1 MTPIFI
7 RGIGTWFPDTVR
19 TNAAWPAEFSAPR
32 HHGAPTDRTF
42 MDIPRDLDDLAGRI
56 SDRHIAAEMLDP
68 FIGAVERRI
77 ADESIS
83 SREAET
89 RAAVAAL
96 ADAGIAGEDVDV
108 VMSWAMIPDRISP
121 SGANHVAHAIGAE
134 RAIAW
139 GVDAACA
146 SSLVQL
152 KTAAGLIASGQA
164 KVVLL
169 TQSHLINRSFPM
181 AHPASPGLGDGACA
195 LVVTA
200 AEGPY
205 RLGAIHGRTHGEHFL
220 SVTFV
225 RDSDPAD
232 PAWYLPGGGS
242 RVGSVN
248 HEGARYLMQETVRMG
263 VRTMREL
270 AAIEGI
276 DPESISTFCA
286 VQPRAW
292 IPGAIAECLG
302 LAPAATVHTYT
313 SVGHLGGCGPVV
325 NWHEARRLGKL
336 TSGSTL
342 GVYAQGAGFVRMGA
356 LVHCI

>member
-7 RGIGTWFPDTVR
+7 RGIATWFPDVVR
-19 TNAAWPAEFSAPR
+19 TNAAWPEAFSAPR
-32 HHGAPTDRTF
+32 GQLGSDRTF
-42 MDIPRDLDDLAGRI
+42 MDIPRDQDDLAGRI
-56 SDRHIAAEMLDP
+56 SDRHISAESLDP

-77 ADESIS
+77 ADDAMG
-83 SREAET
+83 SREAEAIAAS
-89 RAAVAAL
+89 RAL
-96 ADAGIAGEDVDV
+96 QDAGIDGADVDV
-108 VMSWAMIPDRISP
+108 VMSWAMIPDRVSP
-121 SGANHVAHAIGAE
+121 SGANYVANAVGAE

-169 TQSHLINRSFPM
+169 TQSHLITRSFPM

-200 AEGPY
+200 SEGPY
-205 RLGAIHGRTHGEHFL
+205 RLGRIEGRSHGEHYL

-225 RDSDPAD
+225 RDSDPTD
-232 PAWYLPGGGS
+232 PPWYLPGGRS
-242 RVGSVN
+242 RVGSVD
-248 HEGARYLMQETVRMG
+248 HEGARYLMKETVRMG

-270 AAIEGI
+270 AAAEGI
-276 DPESISTFCA
+276 DPESIDTLCA

-302 LAPAATVHTYT
+302 IGSDAAVHTYE
-313 SVGHLGGCGPVV
+313 SVAHLGGCGPVV
-325 NWHEARRLGKL
+325 NWHAARERGRLAPG
-336 TSGSTL
+336 TTL
-342 GVYAQGAGFVRMGA
+342 GLYAQGAGFVRMGA
-356 LVHCI
+356 IVHCE